1 MSGVIVFFIG
11 TTAEL
16 IKLFPV
22 IKKLEDDK
30 SPYLIISSGQNDII
44 SSVTLKKANGGRV
57 DLVLSQETTIKKTSL
72 GLLKWWITVFLR
84 GIGEIRRFL
93 RGYNLKKSV
102 FVVHGDTVSTV
113 MGAMIGKI
121 LGIPVAHVEAGLRSF
136 HLLSPFPEEID
147 RILTSKLANYSFAPG
162 DFACRNLEKSKT
174 KVINTYFNTAVDSLA
189 LAREQ
194 ECTSPVINN
203 LLPSEYFVFVMHRQE
218 NLANKEFVKTVL
230 DRIIILSKKIKCVV
244 ILHTITKNAFIDYG
258 YMEQLKKEGNIVFL
272 DRQEY
277 FDFIKLLSYSS
288 FVITDGGSNQEELN
302 YLGKPCLI
310 LRSFTERLE
319 GVGENAEMYNGEPD
333 MILSFADNASS
344 YRREP
349 VHPSVSP
356 TEIITETLKQLISV

>member
-1 MSGVIVFFIG
+1 MSGIIVFFIG

-16 IKLFPV
+16 IKLFPI
-22 IKKLEDDK
+22 IKILEDDRI
-30 SPYLIISSGQNDII
+30 PYLIISSGQNDII
-44 SSVTLKKANGGRV
+44 NSLTLKKANGGRV

-72 GLLKWWITVFLR
+72 GLLKWWISVFFG
-84 GIGEIRRFL
+84 GIGKIRRLL

-147 RILTSKLANYSFAPG
+147 RILTSKLTDYSFAPG

-194 ECTSPVINN
+194 ECTNPVINN
-203 LLPSEYFVFVMHRQE
+203 FLPSEYFVFVMHRQE
-218 NLANKEFVKTVL
+218 NLANKDFVKTVL
-230 DRIIILSKKIKCVV
+230 DRIITLSKKTKCVV
-244 ILHTITKNAFIDYG
+244 ILHTITKNALIDYG
-258 YMEQLKKEGNIVFL
+258 YMEQLKEEENIVFL

-277 FDFIKLLSYSS
+277 FDFIKLLAYSS

-310 LRSFTERLE
+310 LRSFTEREE
-319 GVGENAEMYNGEPD
+319 GVGENAEMYNGDPD
-333 MILSFADNASS
+333 MILSFADSSSS

-356 TEIITETLKQLISV
+356 AEIITKTLKQLISV